1 MDEKNEL
8 NDIILDKSS
17 TTNKNKKIVFAAA
30 TFGVVLIGVILFM
43 STLSDKSQ
51 NNLPEPIMDEPEI
64 NPYKTKTTKEP
75 DPLFED
81 VEVIEEKPSYDTK
94 LDAIAQKL
102 KKESQQQEDFLV
114 EEEVVEEPV
123 VQKRVTPKPQPV
135 VKKVVHKPQPKQVV
149 HKQTK
154 APSGHYFVQVGS
166 FAKYK
171 PNKKFLNSITSRGYN
186 YKFHKVNVKSKV
198 INKILIGPF
207 QTEKEARKA
216 LKNIRQ
222 HIEKGAF
229 LTKI

>member
-1 MDEKNEL
+1 
-8 NDIILDKSS
+8 
-17 TTNKNKKIVFAAA
+17 
-30 TFGVVLIGVILFM
+30 M
-43 STLSDKSQ
+43 STLSEKSQ
-51 NNLPEPIMDEPEI
+51 NNLPEPLMDDAEVASY
-64 NPYKTKTTKEP
+64 NTQKKEHTQTQT

-81 VEVIEEKPSYDTK
+81 VEVIEEKPTYDNK

-123 VQKRVTPKPQPV
+123 VQKKVAPKPQPV

-171 PNKKFLNSITSRGYN
+171 PNKKFLNSITSRGYS
-186 YKFHKVNVKSKV
+186 YKFHKVNVNSRV